1 MLACLWLILVIQSRI
16 DFTDCPD
23 VIGKSQVMSW
33 LTFEVLCFYLNLI
46 SIGAFILVNHFKT
59 FKSIRDRLG
68 LAGQARKKLDF
79 LAYSQ
84 FDLHWWSA
92 WFTQVGVCVLTLVL
106 KNDKGYDI
114 T

>member
-1 MLACLWLILVIQSRI
+1 
-16 DFTDCPD
+16 
-23 VIGKSQVMSW
+23 MSW
-33 LTFEVLCFYLNLI
+33 LTLEVLCFYLNLI
-46 SIGAFILVNHFKT
+46 SIGAFILVNHLKT

-114 T
+114 TSTVVLVFFKHVLGMFLIR